1 MTTSALSNPLPARL
15 EAPLVRVGVAAVD
28 VEAVAGETV
37 EVGVPEVLEALTVL
51 VVSRAE
57 EEDVVIGGTVLET
70 LVGPLELELERI
82 ELEEMEVEEVEVE
95 RMGLREPVLDEIPLR
110 EAGVEDTTMDRV
122 VLGGIVLDAGLVEDD
137 MIEETVLGGTVLE
150 GLILVETALVLA
162 LVAAEAARVVLDACA
177 APHFCTKLW
186 GWT

>member
-1 MTTSALSNPLPARL
+1 
-15 EAPLVRVGVAAVD
+15 VRVGVAAVD

-51 VVSRAE
+51 MVSRAEEEEEE

-70 LVGPLELELERI
+70 LVGPLELELERM

-95 RMGLREPVLDEIPLR
+95 RTGLGEPVLDEIPLG
-110 EAGVEDTTMDRV
+110 EAGVEDTTVDRV

-137 MIEETVLGGTVLE
+137 MIEETVFGGTVLE